1 MSTAELKELVANLLL
16 SQQETARQMKDTDIQ
31 MKDTNRRMKDTDR
44 LMQETALHMKDTDR
58 QMKETDRRLK
68 ELGIQIGGL
77 GNKFGSFT
85 EGLSYRSLARILLE
99 KFGMNDFIAPS
110 AQVRK
115 DGLQEEYDI
124 LAYSNGGLH
133 QGMIVEIK
141 SNLRNEDIVQMK
153 RKMDRIF
160 HFLPELRNKTFQG
173 MIACVSGSADLK
185 KQVLDNG
192 WYLAHLGDDLFE
204 LETPENFVAK
214 TYTAETHSR

>member
-16 SQQETARQMKDTDIQ
+16 SQQETALQMKNTDRLIQETALQMKDTDRK
-31 MKDTNRRMKDTDR
+31 MK
-44 LMQETALHMKDTDR
+44 ETDR
-58 QMKETDRRLK
+58 QMKETDRQMKDTDRRLK

-85 EGLSYRSLARILLE
+85 EGLSYRSLAKILLE

-110 AQVRK
+110 VHVRK
-115 DGLQEEYDI
+115 NGMEEEYDI

-141 SNLRNEDIVQMK
+141 SKLRDEDIAQMK

-160 HFLPELRNKTFQG
+160 QFLPELRNKTFQG
-173 MIACVSGSADLK
+173 MIACVSGSAELK
-185 KQVLDNG
+185 KQVLDHG
-192 WYLAHLGDDLFE
+192 WHLAHIGDDLFE
-204 LETPENFVAK
+204 LETPENFVAR
-214 TYTAETHSR
+214 TYAAV